1 MLPLK
6 MDKGGHEPKN
16 VGSLFKTRRSE
27 VILSIGDSPIEPP
40 ERKAGWLSP

>member
-16 VGSLFKTRRSE
+16 VGSLFKTRSE